1 MPDEREDML
10 EAMFRMQAE
19 LNRRIGVDTTALPEE
34 RQPEWILN
42 FCRALQQETAELV
55 DSVPWKWWAR
65 YQTYDR
71 QNARVEIVDLFH
83 FLISL
88 AQIVGLSARDVHD
101 LYMQKNRRNFERQ
114 ESGYTRKEADDCRD
128 LSV

>member
-1 MPDEREDML
+1 MNDHTDFL
-10 EAMFRMQAE
+10 QAMFESQAA

-42 FCRALQQETAELV
+42 YCRAMSQEIAELT

-65 YQTYDR
+65 YQQYDR

-88 AQIVGLSARDVHD
+88 AQVVGLSAQDVHD
-101 LYMQKNRRNFERQ
+101 LYMKKNRLNFERQ
-114 ESGYTRKEADDCRD
+114 DSGYTVKDASDNAG